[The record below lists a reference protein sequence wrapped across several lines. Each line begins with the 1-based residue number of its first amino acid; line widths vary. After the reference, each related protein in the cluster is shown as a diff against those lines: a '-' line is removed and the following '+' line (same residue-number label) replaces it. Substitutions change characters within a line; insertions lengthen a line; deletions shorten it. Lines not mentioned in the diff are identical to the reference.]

1 MTTISLCMIVKNEEE
16 VLDRC
21 LQSVKHIVDEIIIVD
36 TGSTDDTKEIAKKF
50 DAKIYDYEWCN
61 DFSKA
66 SNYSFSLA
74 NKDYI
79 LWLDAND
86 VIEEKEQL
94 KLMEL
99 KESLSEEIDAV
110 SMPYILSVSE
120 SGDVGYQIRRH
131 RFTKRERQFKWEGKV
146 HEVLLVSGN
155 IFHSDVAIEHRKE
168 KKTHRSKFTNLYG
181 LL

>member
-1 MTTISLCMIVKNEEE
+1 MATISLCMIVKNEEE
-16 VLDRC
+16 VLGRC

-50 DAKIYDYEWCN
+50 EAKIFDFEWCN

-66 SNYSFSLA
+66 RNYCFSLA

-79 LWLDAND
+79 LWIDADD
-86 VIEEKEQL
+86 VMEEKEQL
-94 KLMEL
+94 KLSKL

-120 SGDVGYQIRRH
+120 FGDVGYQIRRP
-131 RFTKRERQFKWEGKV
+131 Q
-146 HEVLLVSGN
+146 
-155 IFHSDVAIEHRKE
+155 
-168 KKTHRSKFTNLYG
+168 
-181 LL
+181 